1 MFKKNNF
8 FELTTIEEELVIG
21 PKTIII
27 NESKISMPKDME
39 EPDNILNKGYYIY
52 ELDNTLLFT
61 INKLIRKIEFYYTFL
76 KNEFLKEKDDINDY
90 KFLLC
95 LFINNIPSSDINNII
110 KKDLNLLIKNGY
122 IKNEFKLK
130 CLYLKT
136 IIGSYNLRTIQEDLN
151 NKMEEI
157 KEAVQIQIQQIINKY
172 EKEKKQNNLERDY
185 LLFKYNEARQQNI
198 KNQFTQ
204 K

>member
-27 NESKISMPKDME
+27 NESKISMPKDIE
-39 EPDNILNKGYYIY
+39 EPNNLLNKEYYIY

-61 INKLIRKIEFYYTFL
+61 LNKLIRKIEFYYTFL
-76 KNEFLKEKDDINDY
+76 KNEFLKEKDDINNY

-95 LFINNIPSSDINNII
+95 LFINNIPSSDIKDII
-110 KKDLNLLIKNGY
+110 KKDLNLLIQNGY

-130 CLYLKT
+130 CIYLKP
-136 IIGSYNLRTIQEDLN
+136 IIGTYNLRNIQDELN

-157 KEAVQIQIQQIINKY
+157 KVAIQIQMQQIINKY